1 MTYHDI
7 CQRLTPL
14 YGPQEAKA
22 MTRMLL
28 EDLFSLSFADILCGA
43 TEHLSDADTLRLQ
56 QSVARLLD
64 AEPLQYVTGTAFFC
78 GHLFHVAP
86 GVLIPRPETEWIV
99 DTAVN
104 LVTSSDNADTTAKV
118 CSSAVDGSSP
128 RILDIGTGSGCIATS
143 ISLALT
149 DRHCHTEAW
158 DISEDALRIAA
169 DNAKR
174 LGAEVEFRRRD
185 ALRLEDDFS
194 AEEKLEAEQGGA
206 EALRDSASWDIIVSN
221 PPYICNR
228 EAADMHANVLRHE
241 PHLALFVPDTDPLLF
256 YRAIARYAM
265 RSLRKGGWL
274 LFECN
279 TLYAHDTAQM
289 VSDMGFATSVV
300 EDDCFGKPRFVKA
313 QK

>member
-14 YGPQEAKA
+14 YGPHEAKA

-78 GHLFHVAP
+78 GHPFHVAP
-86 GVLIPRPETEWIV
+86 GVLIPRPETEWMV

-104 LVTSSDNADTTAKV
+104 LVM
-118 CSSAVDGSSP
+118 SSAP
-128 RILDIGTGSGCIATS
+128 RILDIGTGSGCIAIS
-143 ISLALT
+143 ISLALV
-149 DRHCHTEAW
+149 DKHCHTEAW

-169 DNAKR
+169 DNAAR
-174 LGAEVEFRRRD
+174 LGAEVKFRRRD
-185 ALRLEDDFS
+185 ALRLEEDFS
-194 AEEKLEAEQGGA
+194 AEENQGGA
-206 EALRDSASWDIIVSN
+206 EVLSDTNAAASWDIIVSN

-289 VSDMGFATSVV
+289 ASEMGFATSVV

>member
-1 MTYHDI
+1 
-7 CQRLTPL
+7 
-14 YGPQEAKA
+14 

-78 GHLFHVAP
+78 GHPFHVAP
-86 GVLIPRPETEWIV
+86 GVLIPRPETEWMV
-99 DTAVN
+99 DTAVGI
-104 LVTSSDNADTTAKV
+104 ATA
-118 CSSAVDGSSP
+118 SAP
-128 RILDIGTGSGCIATS
+128 RILDIGTGSGCIAIS
-143 ISLALT
+143 ISLALA
-149 DRHCHTEAW
+149 DRHCYTEAW
-158 DISEDALRIAA
+158 DISEDALRIAT
-169 DNAKR
+169 DNAER
-174 LGAEVEFRRRD
+174 LGAEVKFRRRD
-185 ALRLEDDFS
+185 ALRLEEDFP
-194 AEEKLEAEQGGA
+194 AEENQGGA
-206 EALRDSASWDIIVSN
+206 EVLSADNVSSASWDIIVSN

-256 YRAIARYAM
+256 YRAIASYAM
-265 RSLRKGGWL
+265 RNLRKGGWL

-289 VSDMGFATSVV
+289 ASDMGFATSVV
-300 EDDCFGKPRFVKA
+300 EDDCFGKPRFVKV

>member
-7 CQRLTPL
+7 CQRLTPM

-56 QSVARLLD
+56 QSVDRLLD

-78 GHLFHVAP
+78 GHPFHVAP

-104 LVTSSDNADTTAKV
+104 LVM
-118 CSSAVDGSSP
+118 SSAP

-143 ISLALT
+143 ISLALA

-169 DNAKR
+169 DNAER
-174 LGAEVEFRRRD
+174 LGADVKFRRRD
-185 ALRLEDDFS
+185 ALRLEEDFP
-194 AEEKLEAEQGGA
+194 AEENQGGA
-206 EALRDSASWDIIVSN
+206 EALSDTNAAAESWDIIVSN

-289 VSDMGFATSVV
+289 ALDMGFATSVV

>member
-1 MTYHDI
+1 
-7 CQRLTPL
+7 
-14 YGPQEAKA
+14 

-56 QSVARLLD
+56 QSVDRLLD
-64 AEPLQYVTGTAFFC
+64 AEPLQYVTGKAFFC
-78 GHLFHVAP
+78 GHPFHVAP

-104 LVTSSDNADTTAKV
+104 LVTSSA
-118 CSSAVDGSSP
+118 P

-143 ISLALT
+143 ISLALA
-149 DRHCHTEAW
+149 DKHCYTEAW

-169 DNAKR
+169 DNVAR
-174 LGAEVEFRRRD
+174 LGADVKFRRRD
-185 ALRLEDDFS
+185 ALRLEEDFP
-194 AEEKLEAEQGGA
+194 AEENQGGA
-206 EALRDSASWDIIVSN
+206 EALSDTNAAAESWDIIASN

-279 TLYAHDTAQM
+279 TLYAHDTARM
-289 VSDMGFATSVV
+289 ASDMGFAKSVV

>member
-28 EDLFSLSFADILCGA
+28 EDLFYLSFADILCGA

-64 AEPLQYVTGTAFFC
+64 SEPLQYVTGTAFFC
-78 GHLFHVAP
+78 GHPFHVAP

-99 DTAVN
+99 ETAVG
-104 LVTSSDNADTTAKV
+104 LATA
-118 CSSAVDGSSP
+118 SAP
-128 RILDIGTGSGCIATS
+128 RILDIGTGSGCIAIS
-143 ISLALT
+143 ISLALA

-169 DNAKR
+169 DNAAR
-174 LGAEVEFRRRD
+174 LGAEVKFRRRD
-185 ALRLEDDFS
+185 ALRLEEDFP
-194 AEEKLEAEQGGA
+194 AEENQGGA
-206 EALRDSASWDIIVSN
+206 EELSDTNAAETWDIIVSN

-289 VSDMGFATSVV
+289 ASDMGFATSVV

>member
-64 AEPLQYVTGTAFFC
+64 TEPLQYVTGKAFFC
-78 GHLFHVAP
+78 GHPFHVAP

-104 LVTSSDNADTTAKV
+104 LVTSSA
-118 CSSAVDGSSP
+118 P

-143 ISLALT
+143 ISLALA

-169 DNAKR
+169 DNAER
-174 LGAEVEFRRRD
+174 LGTEVKFRRHD
-185 ALRLEDDFS
+185 ALRLEEDFP
-194 AEEKLEAEQGGA
+194 AEENQGGA
-206 EALRDSASWDIIVSN
+206 EALSDTNAAAESWNIIVSN

-279 TLYAHDTAQM
+279 MLYAHDTAQM
-289 VSDMGFATSVV
+289 ASDMGFATSVV

>member
-56 QSVARLLD
+56 QSIDRLLD

-78 GHLFHVAP
+78 GHPFHVAP

-99 DTAVN
+99 DTAVGI
-104 LVTSSDNADTTAKV
+104 VTA
-118 CSSAVDGSSP
+118 SAP

-143 ISLALT
+143 ISLALV
-149 DRHCHTEAW
+149 DKHCYTEAW

-169 DNAKR
+169 DNAER
-174 LGAEVEFRRRD
+174 LGADVKFRRRD
-185 ALRLEDDFS
+185 ALRLEEDFP
-194 AEEKLEAEQGGA
+194 AEENQSGA
-206 EALRDSASWDIIVSN
+206 EVLIADNASSASWDVIVSN

-241 PHLALFVPDTDPLLF
+241 PHLALFVPDTDPLFF

-279 TLYAHDTAQM
+279 TLYAHDTARM
-289 VSDMGFATSVV
+289 ASDMGFATSVV

>member
-14 YGPQEAKA
+14 YGQQEAKA

-56 QSVARLLD
+56 QSVDRLLD

-78 GHLFHVAP
+78 GHPFHVAP

-104 LVTSSDNADTTAKV
+104 LVTSSA
-118 CSSAVDGSSP
+118 P

-143 ISLALT
+143 ISLALA
-149 DRHCHTEAW
+149 DKHCYTEAW

-169 DNAKR
+169 DNAER
-174 LGAEVEFRRRD
+174 LGADVKFRRRD
-185 ALRLEDDFS
+185 ALRLEEDFP
-194 AEEKLEAEQGGA
+194 AEENQGGA
-206 EALRDSASWDIIVSN
+206 EVLSDTNAAAESLDIIVSN

-228 EAADMHANVLRHE
+228 EDADMHANVLRHE
-241 PHLALFVPDTDPLLF
+241 PHLALFVPDTNPLLF

-289 VSDMGFATSVV
+289 ALDMGFATSIV

>member
-1 MTYHDI
+1 
-7 CQRLTPL
+7 
-14 YGPQEAKA
+14 

-56 QSVARLLD
+56 QSVDRLLD
-64 AEPLQYVTGTAFFC
+64 AEPLQYVTGKAFFC
-78 GHLFHVAP
+78 GHPFHVAP

-104 LVTSSDNADTTAKV
+104 LVTSSA
-118 CSSAVDGSSP
+118 P

-143 ISLALT
+143 ISLALA
-149 DRHCHTEAW
+149 DKHCYTEAW

-169 DNAKR
+169 DNVAR
-174 LGAEVEFRRRD
+174 LGADVKFRRRD
-185 ALRLEDDFS
+185 ALRLEEDFP
-194 AEEKLEAEQGGA
+194 AEENQGGA
-206 EALRDSASWDIIVSN
+206 EALSDTNAAAESWDIIASN

-289 VSDMGFATSVV
+289 ASDMGFAKSVV

>member
-1 MTYHDI
+1 
-7 CQRLTPL
+7 
-14 YGPQEAKA
+14 

-78 GHLFHVAP
+78 GHPFHVAP

-104 LVTSSDNADTTAKV
+104 LVM
-118 CSSAVDGSSP
+118 SSAP

-143 ISLALT
+143 ISLALA

-169 DNAKR
+169 DNAER
-174 LGAEVEFRRRD
+174 LGAEVKFRRHD
-185 ALRLEDDFS
+185 ALRLEEDFP
-194 AEEKLEAEQGGA
+194 AEENQGGA
-206 EALRDSASWDIIVSN
+206 EALSDTNAAAESWNIIVSN

-279 TLYAHDTAQM
+279 MLYAHDTAQM
-289 VSDMGFATSVV
+289 ASDMGFATSVV

>member
-28 EDLFSLSFADILCGA
+28 EDLFSLSYADILCGA
-43 TEHLSDADTLRLQ
+43 TEHLSDADALRLQ
-56 QSVARLLD
+56 QSVDRLLD

-78 GHLFHVAP
+78 GHPFHVAP

-104 LVTSSDNADTTAKV
+104 LVTA
-118 CSSAVDGSSP
+118 SAP

-143 ISLALT
+143 ISLALA

-169 DNAKR
+169 DNAER
-174 LGAEVEFRRRD
+174 LGADVKFRRRD
-185 ALRLEDDFS
+185 ALRLEEDFP
-194 AEEKLEAEQGGA
+194 AEENQGGA
-206 EALRDSASWDIIVSN
+206 EVLIADNAAAASWDIIVSN

-289 VSDMGFATSVV
+289 VSDMGFAKSVV

>member
-22 MTRMLL
+22 MTRLLL

-56 QSVARLLD
+56 QSVDRLLD

-78 GHLFHVAP
+78 GHPFHVAP

-104 LVTSSDNADTTAKV
+104 LVM
-118 CSSAVDGSSP
+118 SSAP
-128 RILDIGTGSGCIATS
+128 RILDIGTGSGCIAIS
-143 ISLALT
+143 ISLALA

-169 DNAKR
+169 DNAAR
-174 LGAEVEFRRRD
+174 LGAEVKFRRRD
-185 ALRLEDDFS
+185 ALRLEEDFP
-194 AEEKLEAEQGGA
+194 AEENQGGA
-206 EALRDSASWDIIVSN
+206 EVLSDTNAAAESWDIIVSN

-289 VSDMGFATSVV
+289 ASDMGFATSVV

>member
-78 GHLFHVAP
+78 GHPFHVAP

-104 LVTSSDNADTTAKV
+104 LVMSSV
-118 CSSAVDGSSP
+118 P
-128 RILDIGTGSGCIATS
+128 RILDIGTGSGCIAIS
-143 ISLALT
+143 ISLALA
-149 DRHCHTEAW
+149 DKHCHTEAW
-158 DISEDALRIAA
+158 DISEDTLRIAA
-169 DNAKR
+169 DNAER
-174 LGAEVEFRRRD
+174 LGADVKFRRRD
-185 ALRLEDDFS
+185 ALRLEEDFP
-194 AEEKLEAEQGGA
+194 AEENQGGA
-206 EALRDSASWDIIVSN
+206 EALSDTNASSASWNIIVSN

-256 YRAIARYAM
+256 YRAIASYAM

-289 VSDMGFATSVV
+289 ALDMGFATSVV

>member
-14 YGPQEAKA
+14 YGPLEAKA

-56 QSVARLLD
+56 QSVDRLLD

-78 GHLFHVAP
+78 GHPFHVAP

-99 DTAVN
+99 DTAVG
-104 LVTSSDNADTTAKV
+104 LVTA
-118 CSSAVDGSSP
+118 SAP

-143 ISLALT
+143 ISLALA
-149 DRHCHTEAW
+149 DKHCYTEAW
-158 DISEDALRIAA
+158 EISEDALRIAT
-169 DNAKR
+169 DNAER
-174 LGAEVEFRRRD
+174 LGAEVKFRRRD
-185 ALRLEDDFS
+185 ALRLEEDFP
-194 AEEKLEAEQGGA
+194 AEENQGGA
-206 EALRDSASWDIIVSN
+206 EALSDTNAAAESWDIIVSN

-289 VSDMGFATSVV
+289 ASDMGFATSVV

>member
-1 MTYHDI
+1 
-7 CQRLTPL
+7 
-14 YGPQEAKA
+14 

-43 TEHLSDADTLRLQ
+43 TEHLSDADALRLQ
-56 QSVARLLD
+56 QSVDRLLD

-78 GHLFHVAP
+78 GHPFHVAP

-99 DTAVN
+99 DTAVG
-104 LVTSSDNADTTAKV
+104 LVTSSA
-118 CSSAVDGSSP
+118 P

-143 ISLALT
+143 ISLALA
-149 DRHCHTEAW
+149 DKHCYTEAW

-169 DNAKR
+169 DNAAR
-174 LGAEVEFRRRD
+174 LGAEVKFRRRD
-185 ALRLEDDFS
+185 ALRLEEDLP
-194 AEEKLEAEQGGA
+194 AEENQGGA
-206 EALRDSASWDIIVSN
+206 EALSDTNAAAESWDIIVSN

-265 RSLRKGGWL
+265 RNLRKGGWL

-289 VSDMGFATSVV
+289 ASDMGFATSVV

>member
-22 MTRMLL
+22 MTRLLL

-78 GHLFHVAP
+78 GHPFHVAP

-104 LVTSSDNADTTAKV
+104 LVM
-118 CSSAVDGSSP
+118 SSAP

-143 ISLALT
+143 ISLALA

-169 DNAKR
+169 DNAER
-174 LGAEVEFRRRD
+174 LGAEVKFRRRD
-185 ALRLEDDFS
+185 ALRLEEDFP
-194 AEEKLEAEQGGA
+194 AEENQGGA
-206 EALRDSASWDIIVSN
+206 EALSDTNAAAESWDIIVSN

-289 VSDMGFATSVV
+289 ASDMGFATSVV

>member
-1 MTYHDI
+1 
-7 CQRLTPL
+7 
-14 YGPQEAKA
+14 

-64 AEPLQYVTGTAFFC
+64 SEPLQYVTGTAFFC
-78 GHLFHVAP
+78 GHPFHVAP

-104 LVTSSDNADTTAKV
+104 LATA
-118 CSSAVDGSSP
+118 SAP

-143 ISLALT
+143 ISLALA

-169 DNAKR
+169 DNAAR
-174 LGAEVEFRRRD
+174 LGAEVKFRRRD
-185 ALRLEDDFS
+185 ALRLEEDFL
-194 AEEKLEAEQGGA
+194 AEENQGGA
-206 EALRDSASWDIIVSN
+206 EALSDTNAAEPWDIIVSN

-241 PHLALFVPDTDPLLF
+241 PHLALFVSDTDPLLF

-279 TLYAHDTAQM
+279 TLYAHDTAQLA
-289 VSDMGFATSVV
+289 SDMGFATSVV

>member
-14 YGPQEAKA
+14 YGQQEAKA

-56 QSVARLLD
+56 QSVVRLLD

-78 GHLFHVAP
+78 GHPFHVAP
-86 GVLIPRPETEWIV
+86 GVLIPRPETEWMV

-104 LVTSSDNADTTAKV
+104 LVTSSA
-118 CSSAVDGSSP
+118 P
-128 RILDIGTGSGCIATS
+128 RILDIGTGSGCIAIS
-143 ISLALT
+143 ISLALA

-158 DISEDALRIAA
+158 DISEDALRIAT
-169 DNAKR
+169 DNAER
-174 LGAEVEFRRRD
+174 LGADVKFRRRD
-185 ALRLEDDFS
+185 ALRLE
-194 AEEKLEAEQGGA
+194 EEKSEEMRLEKEKGGA
-206 EALRDSASWDIIVSN
+206 DVTSGLDAAESWYIIVSN

-289 VSDMGFATSVV
+289 AADMGFATSVV
-300 EDDCFGKPRFVKA
+300 EDDCFGKPRFVKV

>member
-78 GHLFHVAP
+78 GHPFHVAP

-104 LVTSSDNADTTAKV
+104 LVM
-118 CSSAVDGSSP
+118 SSAP

-143 ISLALT
+143 ISLALA
-149 DRHCHTEAW
+149 DRHCYTEAW
-158 DISEDALRIAA
+158 DISEDALRIAT
-169 DNAKR
+169 DNAER
-174 LGAEVEFRRRD
+174 LGAEVKFRRRD
-185 ALRLEDDFS
+185 ALRLEEDFL
-194 AEEKLEAEQGGA
+194 AEENQGGA
-206 EALRDSASWDIIVSN
+206 EALSDTNASSASWDIIVSN

-289 VSDMGFATSVV
+289 ASDMGFATSVV

>member
-14 YGPQEAKA
+14 YGQQEAKA

-28 EDLFSLSFADILCGA
+28 EDLFGLSFADILCGA

-78 GHLFHVAP
+78 GHPFHVAP

-104 LVTSSDNADTTAKV
+104 LVM
-118 CSSAVDGSSP
+118 SSAP
-128 RILDIGTGSGCIATS
+128 RILDIGTGSGCIAIS
-143 ISLALT
+143 ISLALA

-169 DNAKR
+169 DNAER
-174 LGAEVEFRRRD
+174 LGAEVKFRRRD
-185 ALRLEDDFS
+185 ALRLEEDFL
-194 AEEKLEAEQGGA
+194 AEENQGGA
-206 EALRDSASWDIIVSN
+206 EALSDTNAAESWDIIVSN

-241 PHLALFVPDTDPLLF
+241 PHLALFVPDTDPQLF
-256 YRAIARYAM
+256 YRAIASYAM

-289 VSDMGFATSVV
+289 ASDMGFATSVV

-313 QK
+313 QKK

>member
-28 EDLFSLSFADILCGA
+28 EDLFSLSFADVLCGA

-78 GHLFHVAP
+78 GHPFHVAP

-104 LVTSSDNADTTAKV
+104 LVTSSA
-118 CSSAVDGSSP
+118 P
-128 RILDIGTGSGCIATS
+128 RILDIGTGSGCIAIS
-143 ISLALT
+143 ISLALA

-169 DNAKR
+169 DNAER
-174 LGAEVEFRRRD
+174 LGADVKFRRRD
-185 ALRLEDDFS
+185 ALRLEEDFP
-194 AEEKLEAEQGGA
+194 AEKNQGGA
-206 EALRDSASWDIIVSN
+206 EALSDTNAAVESWDIIVSN

-289 VSDMGFATSVV
+289 AADMGFATSVV

>member
-14 YGPQEAKA
+14 YGQQEAKA

-28 EDLFSLSFADILCGA
+28 EDLFGLSFADILCGA

-78 GHLFHVAP
+78 GHPFHVAP
-86 GVLIPRPETEWIV
+86 GVLIPRPETEWMV

-104 LVTSSDNADTTAKV
+104 LVTSSA
-118 CSSAVDGSSP
+118 P

-143 ISLALT
+143 ISLALA

-169 DNAKR
+169 DNAAR
-174 LGAEVEFRRRD
+174 LGAEVKFRRRD
-185 ALRLEDDFS
+185 ALRLEKDLP
-194 AEEKLEAEQGGA
+194 AEERLEAEQGGA

-265 RSLRKGGWL
+265 RNLRKGGWL

-289 VSDMGFATSVV
+289 ASDMGFATSVV

>member
-78 GHLFHVAP
+78 GHPFHVAP

-104 LVTSSDNADTTAKV
+104 LVM
-118 CSSAVDGSSP
+118 SSAP

-143 ISLALT
+143 ISLALA

-158 DISEDALRIAA
+158 DISEDSLRIAA
-169 DNAKR
+169 DNAER
-174 LGAEVEFRRRD
+174 LGADVKFRRRD
-185 ALRLEDDFS
+185 ALRLEEDFP
-194 AEEKLEAEQGGA
+194 AEENQGGA
-206 EALRDSASWDIIVSN
+206 EALSDTNAAAESWDIIVSN

-256 YRAIARYAM
+256 YRAIASYAM

-279 TLYAHDTAQM
+279 MLYAHDTAQM
-289 VSDMGFATSVV
+289 ASDMGFATSVV

>member
-1 MTYHDI
+1 MTYQDI

-56 QSVARLLD
+56 QSVDRLLD

-78 GHLFHVAP
+78 GHPFHVAP

-99 DTAVN
+99 DTAVGI
-104 LVTSSDNADTTAKV
+104 VTA
-118 CSSAVDGSSP
+118 SAP

-143 ISLALT
+143 ISLALV
-149 DRHCHTEAW
+149 DKHCYTEAW

-169 DNAKR
+169 DNAER
-174 LGAEVEFRRRD
+174 LGADVKFRRRD
-185 ALRLEDDFS
+185 ALRLEEDFP
-194 AEEKLEAEQGGA
+194 AEENQGGA
-206 EALRDSASWDIIVSN
+206 EVLIADNASSASWDIIVSN

-256 YRAIARYAM
+256 YRAIASYAM

-289 VSDMGFATSVV
+289 ASDMGFATSVV

>member
-14 YGPQEAKA
+14 YGQQEAKA
-22 MTRMLL
+22 MTRLLL
-28 EDLFSLSFADILCGA
+28 EDLFGLSFADILCGA

-78 GHLFHVAP
+78 GHPFHVAP

-104 LVTSSDNADTTAKV
+104 LVTSSA
-118 CSSAVDGSSP
+118 P

-143 ISLALT
+143 MSLALA
-149 DRHCHTEAW
+149 DKHCHTEAW

-169 DNAKR
+169 DNAAR
-174 LGAEVEFRRRD
+174 LGAEVKFRRRD
-185 ALRLEDDFS
+185 ALRLEEDFP
-194 AEEKLEAEQGGA
+194 AEENQGGA
-206 EALRDSASWDIIVSN
+206 EELNDTNAAASWDIIVSN

-256 YRAIARYAM
+256 YRAIARYSM

-289 VSDMGFATSVV
+289 ASEMGFATSVV

>member
-43 TEHLSDADTLRLQ
+43 TEHLSDADTMRLQ

-78 GHLFHVAP
+78 GHPFHVAP

-99 DTAVN
+99 DTAVG
-104 LVTSSDNADTTAKV
+104 LATSSA
-118 CSSAVDGSSP
+118 P
-128 RILDIGTGSGCIATS
+128 RILDIGTGSGCIAIS
-143 ISLALT
+143 ISLALA
-149 DRHCHTEAW
+149 DRHCYTEAW

-169 DNAKR
+169 DNAAR
-174 LGAEVEFRRRD
+174 LGADVEFRRRD
-185 ALRLEDDFS
+185 ALRLEEDFL
-194 AEEKLEAEQGGA
+194 AEENQGGA
-206 EALRDSASWDIIVSN
+206 EALSDTNAAEPWDIIVSN

-265 RSLRKGGWL
+265 RNLRKGGWL

-289 VSDMGFATSVV
+289 ASDMGFATSVV

-313 QK
+313 QKQ

>member
-14 YGPQEAKA
+14 YGQQEAKA

-28 EDLFSLSFADILCGA
+28 EDLFSLSFADVLCGA
-43 TEHLSDADTLRLQ
+43 TEFLSDADTLRLQ

-78 GHLFHVAP
+78 GHPFHVAP
-86 GVLIPRPETEWIV
+86 GVLIPRPETEWMV
-99 DTAVN
+99 DTAVGIA
-104 LVTSSDNADTTAKV
+104 TSSA
-118 CSSAVDGSSP
+118 P

-143 ISLALT
+143 ISLALA
-149 DRHCHTEAW
+149 DRHCYTEAW

-169 DNAKR
+169 DNAER
-174 LGAEVEFRRRD
+174 LGADVKFRRRD
-185 ALRLEDDFS
+185 ALRLEEDFS
-194 AEEKLEAEQGGA
+194 AEENQGGA
-206 EALRDSASWDIIVSN
+206 EVQSDTNAAAESWNIIVSN

-289 VSDMGFATSVV
+289 AADMGFAKSVV

>member
-7 CQRLTPL
+7 CQRLTPM

-78 GHLFHVAP
+78 GHPFHVAP

-104 LVTSSDNADTTAKV
+104 LVTSSA
-118 CSSAVDGSSP
+118 P

-143 ISLALT
+143 ISLALA
-149 DRHCHTEAW
+149 DRHCYTEAW

-169 DNAKR
+169 DNAER
-174 LGAEVEFRRRD
+174 LGADVKFRRRD
-185 ALRLEDDFS
+185 ALRLEEDFP
-194 AEEKLEAEQGGA
+194 AEENQSGA
-206 EALRDSASWDIIVSN
+206 EVLIADNASSASWDVIVSN

-256 YRAIARYAM
+256 YRAIARYSM

-289 VSDMGFATSVV
+289 ASDMGFVKSVV

>member
-7 CQRLTPL
+7 CQRLTPM

-56 QSVARLLD
+56 QSVDRLLD

-78 GHLFHVAP
+78 GHPFHVAP

-104 LVTSSDNADTTAKV
+104 LVM
-118 CSSAVDGSSP
+118 SSAP

-143 ISLALT
+143 ISLALA
-149 DRHCHTEAW
+149 DRHCYTEAW

-169 DNAKR
+169 DNAER
-174 LGAEVEFRRRD
+174 LGADVKFCLRD
-185 ALRLEDDFS
+185 ALRLEEDFP
-194 AEEKLEAEQGGA
+194 AEERLEAEQGGA

-256 YRAIARYAM
+256 YRAIARYSM
-265 RSLRKGGWL
+265 RSLRKEGWL

-289 VSDMGFATSVV
+289 AADMGFAKSVV

>member
-28 EDLFSLSFADILCGA
+28 EDLFSLSFADVLCGA

-78 GHLFHVAP
+78 GHPFHVAP

-104 LVTSSDNADTTAKV
+104 LVTSSA
-118 CSSAVDGSSP
+118 P

-143 ISLALT
+143 ISLALA

-158 DISEDALRIAA
+158 DISEDALRIAT
-169 DNAKR
+169 DNAER
-174 LGAEVEFRRRD
+174 LGAEVKFRRHD
-185 ALRLEDDFS
+185 ALRLEEDFP
-194 AEEKLEAEQGGA
+194 AEENQGGA
-206 EALRDSASWDIIVSN
+206 EALSDTNAAAESWNIIVSN

-279 TLYAHDTAQM
+279 MLYAHDTAQM
-289 VSDMGFATSVV
+289 ASDMGFATSVV

>member
-14 YGPQEAKA
+14 YGQQEAKA
-22 MTRMLL
+22 MARLLL
-28 EDLFSLSFADILCGA
+28 EDLFGLSFADILCGA

-64 AEPLQYVTGTAFFC
+64 SEPLQYVTGTAFFC
-78 GHLFHVAP
+78 GHPFHVAP
-86 GVLIPRPETEWIV
+86 GVLIPRPETEWMV

-104 LVTSSDNADTTAKV
+104 LVTSSA
-118 CSSAVDGSSP
+118 P

-143 ISLALT
+143 ISLALVG
-149 DRHCHTEAW
+149 RHCYTEAW

-169 DNAKR
+169 DNVKR

-185 ALRLEDDFS
+185 ALRLEEDLP

-256 YRAIARYAM
+256 YRAIASYAM

-289 VSDMGFATSVV
+289 TLDMGFATSIV

-313 QK
+313 QKKNNM

>member
-1 MTYHDI
+1 
-7 CQRLTPL
+7 
-14 YGPQEAKA
+14 

-56 QSVARLLD
+56 QSVDRLLD

-78 GHLFHVAP
+78 GHPFHVAP

-104 LVTSSDNADTTAKV
+104 LVTSSA
-118 CSSAVDGSSP
+118 P

-143 ISLALT
+143 ISLALA

-169 DNAKR
+169 DNAER
-174 LGAEVEFRRRD
+174 LGADVKFRRRD
-185 ALRLEDDFS
+185 ALRLEEDFP
-194 AEEKLEAEQGGA
+194 AEENQGGA
-206 EALRDSASWDIIVSN
+206 EALSDTNAAAESWNIIVSN

-256 YRAIARYAM
+256 YRAIASYAM

-289 VSDMGFATSVV
+289 ALDMGFATSIV

>member
-1 MTYHDI
+1 
-7 CQRLTPL
+7 
-14 YGPQEAKA
+14 

-78 GHLFHVAP
+78 GHPFHVAP

-104 LVTSSDNADTTAKV
+104 LVM
-118 CSSAVDGSSP
+118 SSAP

-143 ISLALT
+143 ISLALA
-149 DRHCHTEAW
+149 DRHCYTEAW

-169 DNAKR
+169 DNAER
-174 LGAEVEFRRRD
+174 LGADVKFCLRD
-185 ALRLEDDFS
+185 ALRLEEDFP
-194 AEEKLEAEQGGA
+194 AEERLEAEQGGA

-256 YRAIARYAM
+256 YRAIASYAM

-289 VSDMGFATSVV
+289 ALDMGFATSVV

>member
-14 YGPQEAKA
+14 YGHQEAKA
-22 MTRMLL
+22 MTRLLL

-56 QSVARLLD
+56 QSVDRLLD

-78 GHLFHVAP
+78 GHPFHVAP

-104 LVTSSDNADTTAKV
+104 LVTSSA
-118 CSSAVDGSSP
+118 P

-143 ISLALT
+143 ISLALA
-149 DRHCHTEAW
+149 DRHCYTEAW

-169 DNAKR
+169 DNAER
-174 LGAEVEFRRRD
+174 LGAEVKFRRRD
-185 ALRLEDDFS
+185 ALRLEEDFP
-194 AEEKLEAEQGGA
+194 AEENQGGA
-206 EALRDSASWDIIVSN
+206 EVLSDTNAAAESWDIIVSN

-256 YRAIARYAM
+256 YRAIASYAM

-289 VSDMGFATSVV
+289 ASDMGFATSVV

>member
-56 QSVARLLD
+56 QSVTRLLD

-78 GHLFHVAP
+78 GHPFHVAP

-104 LVTSSDNADTTAKV
+104 LVM
-118 CSSAVDGSSP
+118 SSAP

-143 ISLALT
+143 ISLALA

-169 DNAKR
+169 DNAER
-174 LGAEVEFRRRD
+174 LGADVKFRRRD
-185 ALRLEDDFS
+185 ALRLEEDFP
-194 AEEKLEAEQGGA
+194 AEENQGGA
-206 EALRDSASWDIIVSN
+206 EVLSDTNAAAESWDIIVSN

-256 YRAIARYAM
+256 YRAIASYAM

-289 VSDMGFATSVV
+289 ASDMGFATSVV

>member
-14 YGPQEAKA
+14 YGQQEAKA

-43 TEHLSDADTLRLQ
+43 TERLSDADTLRLQ

-78 GHLFHVAP
+78 GHPFHVAP
-86 GVLIPRPETEWIV
+86 GVLIPRPETEWMV

-104 LVTSSDNADTTAKV
+104 LVTSSA
-118 CSSAVDGSSP
+118 P

-143 ISLALT
+143 ISLALA
-149 DRHCHTEAW
+149 DRHCYTEAW
-158 DISEDALRIAA
+158 DISEDALRIAT
-169 DNAKR
+169 DNAER
-174 LGAEVEFRRRD
+174 LGADVKFRRRD
-185 ALRLEDDFS
+185 ALRLEEEES
-194 AEEKLEAEQGGA
+194 EEIRLEEEKGGA
-206 EALRDSASWDIIVSN
+206 DVTSDLDAAAASWDIIVSN

-289 VSDMGFATSVV
+289 ASDMGFVTSVV

>member
-43 TEHLSDADTLRLQ
+43 TKHLSDADTLRLQ

-64 AEPLQYVTGTAFFC
+64 TEPLQYVTGKAFFC
-78 GHLFHVAP
+78 GHPFHVAP

-104 LVTSSDNADTTAKV
+104 LVTSSAL
-118 CSSAVDGSSP
+118 

-143 ISLALT
+143 ISLALA
-149 DRHCHTEAW
+149 DRHCYTEAW

-169 DNAKR
+169 DNAER
-174 LGAEVEFRRRD
+174 LGAEVKFRRRD
-185 ALRLEDDFS
+185 ALRLEEDFP
-194 AEEKLEAEQGGA
+194 AEENQGGA
-206 EALRDSASWDIIVSN
+206 EALSDTNAAASWDIIVSN

-256 YRAIARYAM
+256 YRAIASYAM

-289 VSDMGFATSVV
+289 ASDMGFATSVV

>member
-1 MTYHDI
+1 
-7 CQRLTPL
+7 
-14 YGPQEAKA
+14 

-78 GHLFHVAP
+78 GHPFHVAP

-99 DTAVN
+99 DTAVGI
-104 LVTSSDNADTTAKV
+104 VTA
-118 CSSAVDGSSP
+118 SAP

-143 ISLALT
+143 ISLALV
-149 DRHCHTEAW
+149 DKHCYTEAW

-169 DNAKR
+169 DNAER
-174 LGAEVEFRRRD
+174 LGADVKFRRRD
-185 ALRLEDDFS
+185 ALRLEEDFP
-194 AEEKLEAEQGGA
+194 AEENQSGA
-206 EALRDSASWDIIVSN
+206 EVLIADNASSASWDVIVSN

-256 YRAIARYAM
+256 YRAIASYAM
-265 RSLRKGGWL
+265 RSLRQGGWL

-289 VSDMGFATSVV
+289 ASDMGFATSVV

>member
-7 CQRLTPL
+7 CQRLTQL

-28 EDLFSLSFADILCGA
+28 EDLFGLSFADILCGA

-78 GHLFHVAP
+78 GHPFHVAP

-104 LVTSSDNADTTAKV
+104 LVTSSA
-118 CSSAVDGSSP
+118 P
-128 RILDIGTGSGCIATS
+128 RILDIGTGSGCIAIS
-143 ISLALT
+143 ISLALA
-149 DRHCHTEAW
+149 DRHCYTEAW

-169 DNAKR
+169 DNAER
-174 LGAEVEFRRRD
+174 LGADVKFRRRD
-185 ALRLEDDFS
+185 ALRLEEDFP
-194 AEEKLEAEQGGA
+194 AEENQGGA
-206 EALRDSASWDIIVSN
+206 EALSDTNAAVESWDIIVSN

-241 PHLALFVPDTDPLLF
+241 PHLALFVPDIDPLLF

-289 VSDMGFATSVV
+289 ASDMGFAKSVV

>member
-1 MTYHDI
+1 
-7 CQRLTPL
+7 
-14 YGPQEAKA
+14 

-28 EDLFSLSFADILCGA
+28 EDLFGLSFADILCGA

-56 QSVARLLD
+56 QSVDRLLD
-64 AEPLQYVTGTAFFC
+64 SEPLQYVTGTAFFC
-78 GHLFHVAP
+78 GHPFHVAP

-104 LVTSSDNADTTAKV
+104 LVTSSA
-118 CSSAVDGSSP
+118 P

-185 ALRLEDDFS
+185 ALRLEDDLP
-194 AEEKLEAEQGGA
+194 AEKKLEAEQGGA

-265 RSLRKGGWL
+265 RSLKNGGWL

-289 VSDMGFATSVV
+289 TLDIGFATSIV